1 MHKVAE
7 RPFDLE
13 SIDST
18 LLRAPAQRFL
28 WDWMSTDE
36 AQTSGRQ
43 SMSAKK

>member
-28 WDWMSTDE
+28 WNWMGADQAE
-36 AQTSGRQ
+36 TSGRQ